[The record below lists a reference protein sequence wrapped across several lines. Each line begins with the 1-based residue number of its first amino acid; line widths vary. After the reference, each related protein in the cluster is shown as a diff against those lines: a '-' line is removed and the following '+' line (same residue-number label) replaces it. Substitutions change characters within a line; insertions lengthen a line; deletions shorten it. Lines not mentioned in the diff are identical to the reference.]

1 MYLVIHLISI
11 KFVVVVV
18 VVVLC
23 LNQDSSSTQRTRGLF
38 HWRVSACF
46 ANKSSTMI
54 LPSLNRSI

>member
-23 LNQDSSSTQRTRGLF
+23 LNQGASSTQTTRGLF
-38 HWRVSACF
+38 H
-46 ANKSSTMI
+46 
-54 LPSLNRSI
+54 